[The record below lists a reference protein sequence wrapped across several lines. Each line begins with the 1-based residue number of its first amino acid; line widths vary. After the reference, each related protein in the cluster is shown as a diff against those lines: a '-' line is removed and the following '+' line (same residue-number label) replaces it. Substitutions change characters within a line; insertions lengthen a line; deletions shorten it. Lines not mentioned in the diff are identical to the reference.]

1 MAIGK
6 LYSVYDR
13 QLLAEVDYNCYD
25 GSRESWWGELTLI
38 EFQQLQDGDGYLIEM
53 VDGRQGSCTL
63 KKKVNRAVHGLR
75 PLFCYNFRGNGL
87 LE

>member
-6 LYSVYDR
+6 LYSVYDG

-25 GSRESWWGELTLI
+25 GSRVSWWGELTLT
-38 EFQQLQDGDGYLIEM
+38 EFQRLQDGDGYLIEM

-63 KKKVNRAVHGLR
+63 NKKVNRAVHGLQ
-75 PLFCYNFRGNGL
+75 PLYCYNFRGNGL